1 MAPGAHAAGGSEP
14 RRHRRLGA
22 GRVEAA
28 AHRRDPARARLWPP
42 QGCIFL
48 EIGEPR
54 HRLKGREG
62 GPGER
67 PKGTRE
73 PGWQFSMATRRRRM
87 SNFTRD
93 VSARARRKRLV
104 DAGVGAGV
112 QHRNL
117 GCRSFVS
124 RVCPGFGAG
133 VRCWS
138 PAPVWVPES
147 VPAWARKKVRG
158 LRRHMNSV
166 TILLPSQGVTDPSSG
181 NVTNTSATPSKI
193 STKLSA
199 NSAKFASVESRETT
213 CVPLI
218 M

>member
-1 MAPGAHAAGGSEP
+1 MQEQHIKEMTDVGILAGPEGPGDRSKKWGPKIPTFWVSRVPRGRPDPQNQSFPPPGKVLFYYFRACCCAALLALLGVMAPGAHAAGGSEP

-93 VSARARRKRLV
+93 VSARARRKMLV

-112 QHRNL
+112 
-117 GCRSFVS
+117 
-124 RVCPGFGAG
+124 
-133 VRCWS
+133 S
-138 PAPVWVPES
+138 PAP
-147 VPAWARKKVRG
+147 
-158 LRRHMNSV
+158 
-166 TILLPSQGVTDPSSG
+166 
-181 NVTNTSATPSKI
+181 
-193 STKLSA
+193 
-199 NSAKFASVESRETT
+199 
-213 CVPLI
+213 
-218 M
+218 

>member
-1 MAPGAHAAGGSEP
+1 MTDVGILAGPEGPGDRSKKWGPKIPTFWVSRVPRGRPDPQNQSFPPPGKVLFYYFRACCCAALLALLGVMAPGAHAAGGSEP

-93 VSARARRKRLV
+93 VSARARRIMLV

-112 QHRNL
+112 
-117 GCRSFVS
+117 
-124 RVCPGFGAG
+124 
-133 VRCWS
+133 S
-138 PAPVWVPES
+138 PAP
-147 VPAWARKKVRG
+147 
-158 LRRHMNSV
+158 
-166 TILLPSQGVTDPSSG
+166 
-181 NVTNTSATPSKI
+181 
-193 STKLSA
+193 
-199 NSAKFASVESRETT
+199 
-213 CVPLI
+213 
-218 M
+218 